1 MAKSNDWQD
10 MSCSFIF
17 SHSFISWRFLRP
29 HLNSHYT
36 ISYASSSIF
45 VYLRLVLLLCFR
57 ERTLIVPTLRS
68 SNVLLQLFF
77 DCRVCCVW
85 SSPCILVDHFHGGI
99 ECSCWSVR
107 HSGGILAAVV
117 PASYVP
123 APAVFAAA
131 NATILPLL
139 AKAFLALPQRYLPT
153 RCYSLGRRG
162 FWSNGSS
169 RNGGIST
176 MNTFVPLLFS
186 GSNGGGAPGRRRRH
200 HCNWIGALD
209 AATSFRCL
217 VTVSWPLRPS
227 SFLNLFPPTCNGRSR
242 SILRSSFDRT

>member
-1 MAKSNDWQD
+1 MTDRTCHVPSFSAIHSSLGVFLDLTWTVTIQSRMHLRVFSCISDWYCCFV
-10 MSCSFIF
+10 SANGPSLSPHFI
-17 SHSFISWRFLRP
+17 
-29 HLNSHYT
+29 T
-36 ISYASSSIF
+36 A
-45 VYLRLVLLLCFR
+45 
-57 ERTLIVPTLRS
+57 T
-68 SNVLLQLFF
+68 LFF

-123 APAVFAAA
+123 APAVFVAAD
-131 NATILPLL
+131 ATILPLL

-209 AATSFRCL
+209 AAISFRCL